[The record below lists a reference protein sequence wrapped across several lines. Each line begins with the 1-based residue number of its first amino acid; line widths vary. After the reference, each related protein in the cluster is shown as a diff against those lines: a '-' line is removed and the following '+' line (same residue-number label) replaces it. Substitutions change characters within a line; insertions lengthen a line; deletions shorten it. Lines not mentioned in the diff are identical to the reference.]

1 MILHY
6 IYLRGLRLEFSNY
19 AVFLSL
25 NIVWM
30 TAKSVD
36 HDEMPQFAAFHL
48 GSSLIVKIPVYMFPA
63 YKGFRSIYT
72 LCIKAGMALTESAV
86 AQW

>member
-1 MILHY
+1 MQISY
-6 IYLRGLRLEFSNY
+6 IYIIRSLRLEFPNY

-30 TAKSVD
+30 TPKSVD
-36 HDEMPQFAAFHL
+36 HDEMFIWGLHL
-48 GSSLIVKIPVYMFPA
+48 LSKIPVYMFPA

-72 LCIKAGMALTESAV
+72 LCIKAGMALCNLLGLL
-86 AQW
+86 